1 MIYVQNLNV
10 IDNEY
15 IDVTSEEYDT
25 LWIDLRED
33 GTWKDHNSRMGFYT
47 VSQDT
52 IKLYQNFLGIVTE
65 YMTGSIQNKTLMLGS
80 TVYTLPKPY
89 NAPSL
94 IYNLHNYVYW
104 SDVQYAKAYEV
115 YVDNQ
120 KYVTTDKTFV
130 QIVKNSSSYM
140 NVKVRAID
148 SNNPDKDGAYSE
160 VVTLYPSQFTSI
172 QTLSVDLS
180 TKKNGDEIIIPS
192 DILYVEILGSES
204 ATYYNITF
212 RISERS
218 EELLI
223 KLNNV
228 NIDNSTNN
236 NQKPVIGYEGTSSFL
251 TVINSQGTSN
261 RIKGQNGS
269 DGSKGSTGN
278 NGTSGQEG
286 FTALVLKNVY
296 VIGNAPLTIIG
307 GSGGDGGDGGDGT
320 LFGGAGNG
328 GDGGNGAKPYSV
340 MTIYY
345 ENIENLKYFNGNGGT
360 GGSGG
365 TGSLFSS
372 SGKRGSNGTYS
383 GTVTTPIDVFSLKI
397 D

>member
-1 MIYVQNLNV
+1 MKKIVIILEMLAILGVGYFLMKDKIDLTEVNL
-10 IDNEY
+10 DNTNYTLYDGMYEY

-160 VVTLYPSQFTSI
+160 VVTLYSI
-172 QTLSVDLS
+172 P
-180 TKKNGDEIIIPS
+180 I
-192 DILYVEILGSES
+192 Y
-204 ATYYNITF
+204 
-212 RISERS
+212 
-218 EELLI
+218 
-223 KLNNV
+223 
-228 NIDNSTNN
+228 
-236 NQKPVIGYEGTSSFL
+236 
-251 TVINSQGTSN
+251 INSN
-261 RIKGQNGS
+261 FIC
-269 DGSKGSTGN
+269 
-278 NGTSGQEG
+278 
-286 FTALVLKNVY
+286 
-296 VIGNAPLTIIG
+296 
-307 GSGGDGGDGGDGT
+307 
-320 LFGGAGNG
+320 
-328 GDGGNGAKPYSV
+328 
-340 MTIYY
+340 
-345 ENIENLKYFNGNGGT
+345 
-360 GGSGG
+360 
-365 TGSLFSS
+365 
-372 SGKRGSNGTYS
+372 
-383 GTVTTPIDVFSLKI
+383 
-397 D
+397 